1 MSEIAARFDKSF
13 TRQEAIPEAAVA
25 RALAVLESGRLH
37 RYDLP
42 PDGDAGEAS
51 SLEREFADYQG
62 QPYCLACASGGYALQ
77 LALRAVGVRAGDA
90 VLTNAFTLSPV
101 PGAIAAV
108 GARPVLVETNA
119 ELTVDLEH
127 LAARAASTGSRTLL
141 LSHMRGHLA
150 DMDAVLDIVPRARAD
165 ARRGLRAHDGRPL
178 RGHHERYARPRR
190 LLQHADLQAPE
201 LRGGRPADERRR
213 DDRRSRHPAVG
224 LLHALRAPRR
234 RAAARTRS
242 TSLRLETPNCSGRM
256 DELRA
261 AILRPQLA
269 GPRRERRALERAPP
283 RDARGARARRPAFAC
298 PQPHPLAREVSS
310 SIQFFAEA
318 TRRRGQRALP
328 HRDRRARRDPQVVRA
343 PRNRSATPAVTT
355 AGATSSRSALPKTD
369 ALLRRLYDC
378 RIPLTFSVEDCRQ
391 VAAIV
396 RDALPDVRSAR

>member
-150 DMDAVLDIVPRARAD
+150 DMDAVLDIVREHELMLVEDCAHTMGARFGERMSGTHGHVACFSTQTYKHLNSGEGGLLTSADETIAARAILLS
-165 ARRGLRAHDGRPL
+165 GSYMLY
-178 RGHHERYARPRR
+178 ERHGAAPPRDTF
-190 LLQHADLQAPE
+190 A
-201 LRGGRPADERRR
+201 
-213 DDRRSRHPAVG
+213 
-224 LLHALRAPRR
+224 
-234 RAAARTRS
+234 
-242 TSLRLETPNCSGRM
+242 SLRLDTPNCSGRM

-269 GPRRERRALERAPP
+269 GLDANAERWNARHRAMRDVLAEAPGI
-283 RDARGARARRPAFAC
+283 RLPA
-298 PQPHPLAREVSS
+298 PHPLAREVSS

-318 TRRRGQRALP
+318 LDDEANERFLAETAERGVTLKWFGREQPLGYTSRHDSWRYVEAQSLP
-328 HRDRRARRDPQVVRA
+328 R
-343 PRNRSATPAVTT
+343 
-355 AGATSSRSALPKTD
+355 TD